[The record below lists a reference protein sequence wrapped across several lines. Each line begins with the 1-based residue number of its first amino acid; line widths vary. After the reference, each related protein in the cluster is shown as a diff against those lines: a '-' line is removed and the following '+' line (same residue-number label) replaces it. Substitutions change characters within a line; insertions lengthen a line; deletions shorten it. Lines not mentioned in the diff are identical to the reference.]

1 MKKIIVSIL
10 LMIMCCFMLTACTET
25 EKQKLIDPVVNDT
38 SRFQYIGQDSIT
50 QNGNGETGDIIQ
62 YYLDNKTQI
71 IYIVIV
77 NRAGNGTWAGLTPLI
92 DSDGTYVTYD
102 EFIAED

>member
-10 LMIMCCFMLTACTET
+10 LMIMCCFMLTACTE
-25 EKQKLIDPVVNDT
+25 EQKLIDPVVNDT

-50 QNGNGETGDIIQ
+50 QNGEGWAGDTVQ
-62 YYLDNKTQI
+62 YYLDNKTNI

-77 NRAGNGTWAGLTPLI
+77 NHAGNGTWAGFTPLI
-92 DSDGTYVTYD
+92 DSDGTYVTYE
-102 EFIAED
+102 EFINS

>member
-1 MKKIIVSIL
+1 MKKFIASIL
-10 LMIMCCFMLTACTET
+10 LTIVCCFMLTACDEVQYRV
-25 EKQKLIDPVVNDT
+25 EPIVNDT